1 MFDVI
6 REINKLEEK
15 YGEEFNWGTEIDRKY
30 YQRELEKEMVLEPLP
45 FLDVKALAKSYSN
58 DDVLFL
64 LDSKVYRIY
73 HLTYSDGE
81 PRYTEFLDGEKVV
94 EYIEKRFVDEYC

>member
-6 REINKLEEK
+6 REINNLEEK
-15 YGEEFNWGTEIDRKY
+15 YGEEFNGGTEINREF
-30 YQRELEKEMVLEPLP
+30 YQSELAKETVLELYQ
-45 FLDVKALAKSYSN
+45 DVKALAKSYSN
-58 DDVLFL
+58 DDVVFL

-81 PRYTEFLDGEKVV
+81 PRYTEFLDGK
-94 EYIEKRFVDEYC
+94 K

>member
-6 REINKLEEK
+6 REINNLEEK
-15 YGEEFNWGTEIDRKY
+15 YGEEFNWGT
-30 YQRELEKEMVLEPLP
+30 
-45 FLDVKALAKSYSN
+45 
-58 DDVLFL
+58 VLFL

-81 PRYTEFLDGEKVV
+81 LRYTEFLDGKKVV